1 MAKQHITPQSKEQ
14 LFHSICNF
22 AKQYSTGVAI
32 LDACHPERPFVYYNE
47 SFAVLTGY
55 NNDELIGENLSK
67 FVGTRT
73 SENLLESL
81 NDSLEH
87 ARPFETSLVHYQKD
101 GSPFWHE
108 MFIHPIRDGH
118 DTIQYI
124 MLHSKDVTYEK
135 LFKMLSKL
143 EHEVYNEIE
152 KGGELS
158 SILHLIS
165 TQIETYYIRNIY
177 CAIHLTQANETLA
190 TVASG
195 SMPVEL
201 AHVMLLYNAHTS
213 TLERVDSQYVNDVC
227 KTLQTELKM
236 PIQAYLTKV
245 ISNQNG
251 QTIGAI
257 TLYFDK
263 EPIIKQ
269 IELDFLDRLIPLI
282 SLAVKYVAQTQQLRK
297 LAYYDPATDL
307 PNIHY
312 FHTQLSDWINE
323 GKQGIV
329 SIIQP
334 GEYSNIV
341 DLYGRRAGDEILR
354 QMAERLQPSASSER
368 HEFIAKHSHSTLIF
382 ACTYEMDEL
391 ELYHSR
397 LRQITQTPYII
408 QDKELHITLKV
419 GVTHFKADE
428 QADEIIR
435 QSDIALSK
443 SRQISGTNIAYFEEQ
458 SNVNLQKEMDVL
470 NQLTYGL
477 KQQEFYAVL
486 QPKIN
491 FNTLEIE
498 GFEALCRWNNSVLGH
513 VSPATFI
520 PIAERTGKIKQID
533 SLVLKQVL
541 TWQQQRLANQEKTV
555 PIAINISPV
564 YFYDEQFVENI
575 LSLIEQYNVPPHLIK
590 LEVTESVELVDF
602 SKAKEILSA
611 LKQHGIESSIDDF
624 GVGFS
629 SLSYLQQLPFREI
642 KIDRSFINEMDKPE
656 MYAVVQTI
664 IHLAA
669 SLQMNAVAEGIET
682 AQQFENLRKMGCSTG
697 QGYYFYKPLALS
709 EAANLVNQ
717 TYTF

>member
-1 MAKQHITPQSKEQ
+1 MTGQYIAPQSKEQ
-14 LFHSICNF
+14 LFHSICSL

-55 NNDELIGENLSK
+55 TDDELIGRNLSQ
-67 FVGTRT
+67 FVDTNT
-73 SENLLESL
+73 ATHLLEAL

-87 ARPFETSLVHYQKD
+87 ALPFETSLIHYQKD
-101 GSPFWHE
+101 STPFWHE
-108 MFIHPIRDGH
+108 MFTHPIRDRHGSV
-118 DTIQYI
+118 QYI
-124 MLHSKDVTYEK
+124 MLHSKDVTDEK
-135 LFKMLSKL
+135 LFKILSKL
-143 EHEVYNEIE
+143 EHEVYSEIE

-158 SILHLIS
+158 SILQLIS

-195 SMPVEL
+195 SMPIEL
-201 AHVMLLYNAHTS
+201 AHAMLLSNARTS
-213 TLERVDSQYVNDVC
+213 TVERVNSQYVNDVC
-227 KTLQTELKM
+227 TTLQMELKM
-236 PIQAYLTKV
+236 PIHAYVTKI
-245 ISNQNG
+245 ISDQND
-251 QTIGAI
+251 QTRGAI
-257 TLYFDK
+257 TLYFAK

-269 IELDFLDRLIPLI
+269 IELDFLDRLILLI

-297 LAYYDPATDL
+297 LAYYDQATDL
-307 PNIHY
+307 PNVHY
-312 FHTQLSDWINE
+312 FHTQLSTWINE
-323 GKQGIV
+323 GKRGVV

-341 DLYGRRAGDEILR
+341 DLYGRQAGDEILR
-354 QMAERLQPSASSER
+354 QMAERLQQSASSER

-382 ACTYEMDEL
+382 ACNYEMDEL

-397 LRQITQTPYII
+397 LRQIIQTPYII

-419 GVTHFKADE
+419 GVTHFKEDE
-428 QADEIIR
+428 QVDEIIR
-435 QSDIALSK
+435 QADLTLSK
-443 SRQISGTNIAYFEEQ
+443 SRQISGTNVAYFEEQ
-458 SNVNLQKEMDVL
+458 NNVKLQKEMDIL

-477 KQQEFYAVL
+477 TQQEFYAVL

-498 GFEALCRWNNSVLGH
+498 GFEALCRWNNNVLGH
-513 VSPATFI
+513 VSPDTFI
-520 PIAERTGKIKQID
+520 PIAERTGKIKKID

-541 TWQQQRLANQEKTV
+541 AWQQQRLANGEKTL

-575 LSLIEQYNVPPHLIK
+575 ISLIEQYNVPPHLIK

-602 SKAKEILSA
+602 SKAKAILAS

-629 SLSYLQQLPFREI
+629 SPSYLQQLPFREI

-669 SLQMNAVAEGIET
+669 SLRMNAVAEGIET

-697 QGYYFYKPLALS
+697 QGYFFYKPLALS
-709 EAANLVNQ
+709 EAANLVNKI
-717 TYTF
+717 